1 MNQRRFSASAAAGR
15 GHRLLPRHG
24 SGRFAGFSFLGFWQE
39 NRSELL
45 LAAVVLAV
53 IVMAALWIMRRRRDV
68 FPEIVSPEPAD
79 TRSVLDPPAAAMAD
93 VAESD
98 MTQVEPRETSASR
111 PSPSPGI
118 HGKIEV
124 VIGSQQVSS
133 YLITDNPLLVGRDPA
148 QSLVV
153 IQEPI
158 VSKLHCQIFARGGK
172 VFVKDLHSTNG
183 VYLNDEKIDERELKN
198 EDVVFLGKKGTV
210 KIIYHQ

>member
-1 MNQRRFSASAAAGR
+1 MMDLTQAE
-15 GHRLLPRHG
+15 P
-24 SGRFAGFSFLGFWQE
+24 QE
-39 NRSELL
+39 TL
-45 LAAVVLAV
+45 
-53 IVMAALWIMRRRRDV
+53 
-68 FPEIVSPEPAD
+68 
-79 TRSVLDPPAAAMAD
+79 
-93 VAESD
+93 
-98 MTQVEPRETSASR
+98 ASR

-183 VYLNDEKIDERELKN
+183 VYLNDEKIEERELKN
-198 EDVVFLGKKGTV
+198 EDIVFLGKKGTV

>member
-1 MNQRRFSASAAAGR
+1 MNKRRFSVAVAAGR

-24 SGRFAGFSFLGFWQE
+24 SGCLAGFSFLGFWQG
-39 NRSELL
+39 NKPQLL

-53 IVMAALWIMRRRRDV
+53 VVVFVMWIFRRSRREV
-68 FPEIVSPEPAD
+68 FPEVLSQAPE
-79 TRSVLDPPAAAMAD
+79 VAAAPEMD
-93 VAESD
+93 LTQAEPQEA
-98 MTQVEPRETSASR
+98 MASR
-111 PSPSPGI
+111 PAPSPGI

-124 VIGSQQVSS
+124 VIGSQQISS

-198 EDVVFLGKKGTV
+198 EDIVFLGKKGTV